1 MGVEGQREL
10 PVGDVTWLGVDDLC
24 DVDTIKGF
32 LQLLNCFQIL
42 TIGLLLFNQ
51 ITLKGKRFNQFS
63 KPLPLLAYSAFRVS
77 HLLCETNVRAFCLD
91 LG

>member
-1 MGVEGQREL
+1 MLGLIEESFLSHETKVWARE
-10 PVGDVTWLGVDDLC
+10 V
-24 DVDTIKGF
+24 TIKGF

-63 KPLPLLAYSAFRVS
+63 KPLPLLAHRAFKVS
-77 HLLCETNVRAFCLD
+77 HLLCERNVCAVCLD